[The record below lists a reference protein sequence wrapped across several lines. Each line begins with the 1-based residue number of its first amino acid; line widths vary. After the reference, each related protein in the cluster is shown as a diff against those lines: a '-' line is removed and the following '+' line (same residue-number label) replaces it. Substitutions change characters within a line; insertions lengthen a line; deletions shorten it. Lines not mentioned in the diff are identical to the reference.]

1 MRSGAKKG
9 IDPKQPSPGTLVR
22 KWAEAAPGGKWRT
35 QTRAALALTLRSV
48 SLPPWFHTSKLAF
61 SICIPGLHPFWS
73 VILALVDSSWLVMAN
88 LTEVGA
94 HSHPSHSVTGSTAL
108 IKRSGDRKDDLGRLC
123 VSRLAPLRCVLS
135 PCVFP
140 EYCVPSTSDSHVIF
154 PALTAVDTP
163 ASQAEAGGWGWGTF
177 CFLQPL
183 LGSRIHQNVDRCNYP
198 RTFCICWQGT
208 YCRLDDTPRLL

>member
-35 QTRAALALTLRSV
+35 QTRAALALTLHSV
-48 SLPPWFHTSKLAF
+48 SVPPWFHTSKLAF

-108 IKRSGDRKDDLGRLC
+108 IRETGRMIWEGC
-123 VSRLAPLRCVLS
+123 AWVGWPLWGVCSPRVYFLS
-135 PCVFP
+135 TVCRACQTP
-140 EYCVPSTSDSHVIF
+140 TSSF
-154 PALTAVDTP
+154 
-163 ASQAEAGGWGWGTF
+163 
-177 CFLQPL
+177 QPWQQL
-183 LGSRIHQNVDRCNYP
+183 IHQRVRQKQVVEAEGHFASCS
-198 RTFCICWQGT
+198 
-208 YCRLDDTPRLL
+208 LS